1 MKTFKVTDEKGI
13 HHGDNFLK
21 KGKVFKSPNTAQTR
35 AWLRFKQIEE
45 TPEEESDEEEEE
57 TPEEEVKSG
66 KGKNK
71 PKDETSLV

>member
-13 HHGDNFLK
+13 HHGDNLLP

-45 TPEEESDEEEEE
+45 TEEDEDNAPEEEKD
-57 TPEEEVKSG
+57 KSG
-66 KGKNK
+66 KGKTK
-71 PKDETSLV
+71 AKDVPLV